1 MSPQFL
7 QVNVLL
13 VERTLFDPGGSHRG
27 VSKSASSSVVP
38 EGVGLRT
45 MIVYSAKGL
54 CIFIQT
60 PDILN
65 RLYKQDFFFSGQLA
79 SCLQDLCCH
88 GRQEGDVVTESTT
101 DHCKS
106 TFSSLNL

>member
-13 VERTLFDPGGSHRG
+13 VERMLFDPGGSHRG

-65 RLYKQDFFFSGQLA
+65 RLYKQDFFFLVS
-79 SCLQDLCCH
+79 
-88 GRQEGDVVTESTT
+88 
-101 DHCKS
+101 
-106 TFSSLNL
+106 